1 MLIVS
6 GLIMIFSG
14 LIITGILVAFFL
26 SRGNEEYRI
35 WRNEQLRQSI
45 IRSKKYDRS

>member
-6 GLIMIFSG
+6 GLIIIISG
-14 LIITGILVAFFL
+14 LIITGILVAFSL
-26 SRGNEEYRI
+26 SRSNEEYRI

-45 IRSKKYDRS
+45 MRSKKYDRS

>member
-1 MLIVS
+1 MLII
-6 GLIMIFSG
+6 LSG
-14 LIITGILVAFFL
+14 LIITGILIAFSL
-26 SRGNEEYRI
+26 SRSNREYSN

>member
-6 GLIMIFSG
+6 GLIILISI

-26 SRGNEEYRI
+26 SRSNEKYRI

-45 IRSKKYDRS
+45 MRSKKYD

>member
-1 MLIVS
+1 MLIS
-6 GLIMIFSG
+6 I

-26 SRGNEEYRI
+26 SRSNEKYRI

-45 IRSKKYDRS
+45 MRSKKYD

>member
-1 MLIVS
+1 MLII
-6 GLIMIFSG
+6 LSG
-14 LIITGILVAFFL
+14 LIITGILIAFSL
-26 SRGNEEYRI
+26 SRGNREYSN